1 VRRRYAERRV
11 LGPVGGA
18 CSPNGTSR
26 PVRGALKLW
35 NVIRRRLSAAAGTLA
50 LLIGAVLLPADPAVL
65 MIGPVAAGL
74 AVAAV
79 LAVGPARPRLAPAV
93 VIGAGAVSI
102 ALTAWLRAATGGSG
116 SEPDA
121 LTGLWILLEPAMLLV
136 LVYLPVRWSPP
147 RAAMASTATAGAAMA
162 LIVQRML
169 SGEPFLTLLAASALW
184 LVPAL
189 VAGAAAWYLRWSVA
203 ERGRAAERARQEQ
216 RLALAGE
223 LHDFVAHDVSEI
235 VARAQAGR
243 MVLAGDDPKLAKL
256 LEQIETAG
264 VRALE
269 SMDRTVHMLQEDAS
283 RHPVGGLDDIDALA
297 RRFAASGGVEVVVE
311 RRPPVDAGRENGAVA
326 YRAVVEA
333 LTNVRRHAPTA
344 ARVSIELAEDD
355 GWLRVTV
362 ADDGRG
368 APRSGSRASRGLG
381 LAGMAERVERLG
393 GTVEAGPR
401 EPRGWRVAVRL
412 PLSDRGVRA

>member
-1 VRRRYAERRV
+1 M
-11 LGPVGGA
+11 
-18 CSPNGTSR
+18 
-26 PVRGALKLW
+26 
-35 NVIRRRLSAAAGTLA
+35 VIGRRLAAAAGVLA
-50 LLIGAVLLPADPAVL
+50 LLVGAVALPADPAVL
-65 MIGPVAAGL
+65 MIGPVGAGL

-79 LAVGPARPRLAPAV
+79 LAAGPASRFAPAAV
-93 VIGAGAVSI
+93 VGAGAVSI
-102 ALTAWLRAATGGSG
+102 AVTAWLRTRAADSG
-116 SEPDA
+116 VEPDA

-136 LVYLPVRWSPP
+136 LVYAAVRWSPP
-147 RAAMASTATAGAAMA
+147 RAAAAAAGAAGAATA

-169 SGEPFLTLLAASALW
+169 PGEPFLSLLAASALW

-189 VAGAAAWYLRWSVA
+189 AAGAVAWYLRWSAA

-216 RLALAGE
+216 RLGLAGE

-243 MVLAGDDPKLAKL
+243 MVLAGGDPKLSKL
-256 LEQIETAG
+256 LEQIEAAG

-269 SMDRTVHMLQEDAS
+269 SMDRTVHMLRQDAL
-283 RHPVGGLDDIDALA
+283 RHPVGGLDDIEALA
-297 RRFAASGGVEVVVE
+297 RRFAASGDAEVVVD
-311 RRPPVDAGRENGAVA
+311 RRPLGDAGRENGAVA

-344 ARVSIELAEDD
+344 ATVSIEIAEDD
-355 GWLRVTV
+355 GWLRVAV

-368 APRSGSRASRGLG
+368 APRSGARSSAGLG
-381 LAGMAERVERLG
+381 LPGMAERVERLG

-412 PLSDRGVRA
+412 PLPDRERTDA